1 MLNTLMMNIAESSYK
16 LKENPAKWLKVR
28 KNASGYV
35 AVDFMSDWLKVFTG
49 RSKAKALLS

>member
-28 KNASGYV
+28 ENASGLV